1 MAASSLPGPAD
12 LYAKRSECR
21 LSALHVEMC
30 TVQHLLLSAL
40 GVGWDAKEISRIAK
54 VHFEG
59 SYKAMFAHHG
69 WTLEKGQQYMHQA
82 APRIVQTYG
91 SVSTFVDHFD
101 AKRAQ

>member
-1 MAASSLPGPAD
+1 
-12 LYAKRSECR
+12 
-21 LSALHVEMC
+21 
-30 TVQHLLLSAL
+30 
-40 GVGWDAKEISRIAK
+40 